1 MGTLKPI
8 QIQKNPDL
16 YEWDPGIDDLFYRY
30 DGENVIA
37 DYDGKVGHL
46 VGSIEDIS
54 TLPTF
59 FIKKNHYK
67 ARMGEIVQHMNYFTK
82 FYDLDR
88 DTFFSMMSL
97 KYLIDTNLDLK
108 QPDFVVMIMDRI
120 VTPAFIAKCKR
131 MAFDLY
137 KLNINADTTGKFNNT
152 PKITNAQAF
161 QIVAVSFSFK
171 ILTPIILH
179 FSNINRNFNPMIKTE
194 YLRWFDKIFN
204 RVIKKFEIND
214 VPFYNSLCKFIVFR
228 GDKLFRN
235 NPTAFYQ
242 KKMLRG
248 DTIDLF
254 NQVLIRE
261 VVCVKTLYKLDY
273 RGSCVAFIDGVLHNF
288 NSNYLKEKFISK
300 PSEIDS
306 DDSSRDSDESLS
318 HAEALEMQ
326 TYKRDESAAMIT
338 DINTAYVMKMLR
350 EWYSALHVPEEE
362 FQFYYKNFKPSEISE
377 YLFNNFYASKFK
389 DPFATANLN
398 RPDTVY
404 LIICMKKIL
413 QRYKMPYLAQ
423 ICTAQIFG
431 KFKKNMIKD
440 SKSTEAFL
448 ESEMYREVI
457 SKKFANL
464 MELPMKEN
472 PILQMRINIINSTYI
487 LLDTDEVLN
496 GYHLEHFDITRVSN
510 EYLAFLSMI

>member
-273 RGSCVAFIDGVLHNF
+273 RGSCMASYTIL
-288 NSNYLKEKFISK
+288 I
-300 PSEIDS
+300 
-306 DDSSRDSDESLS
+306 
-318 HAEALEMQ
+318 Q
-326 TYKRDESAAMIT
+326 TTS
-338 DINTAYVMKMLR
+338 
-350 EWYSALHVPEEE
+350 
-362 FQFYYKNFKPSEISE
+362 
-377 YLFNNFYASKFK
+377 
-389 DPFATANLN
+389 
-398 RPDTVY
+398 
-404 LIICMKKIL
+404 
-413 QRYKMPYLAQ
+413 
-423 ICTAQIFG
+423 
-431 KFKKNMIKD
+431 KKN
-440 SKSTEAFL
+440 L
-448 ESEMYREVI
+448 
-457 SKKFANL
+457 
-464 MELPMKEN
+464 
-472 PILQMRINIINSTYI
+472 
-487 LLDTDEVLN
+487 
-496 GYHLEHFDITRVSN
+496 
-510 EYLAFLSMI
+510 